1 MCKGWSRVGL
11 NKMIEFWNGPMEERL
26 MWKAKFGS
34 SLQALHAFNALEEG
48 GYLFDHAQATCGG
61 GKREGVSFF
70 SWKGERQSSAAFLQ
84 EGGPFIDFTHLG
96 GVA

>member
-1 MCKGWSRVGL
+1 MFKEGAKGRCKKVGPMCKGWSRVGL

-48 GYLFDHAQATCGG
+48 GYLFDHA
-61 GKREGVSFF
+61 
-70 SWKGERQSSAAFLQ
+70 
-84 EGGPFIDFTHLG
+84 
-96 GVA
+96 